1 MLLHNVEVISVRLR
15 TNLTDVTIVVR
26 VEEDDGHGA
35 GPGPGDLHSVISL
48 QEP

>member
-1 MLLHNVEVISVRLR
+1 MLLHNVEVVSVRLG

-35 GPGPGDLHSVISL
+35 GPGDLHSVISL